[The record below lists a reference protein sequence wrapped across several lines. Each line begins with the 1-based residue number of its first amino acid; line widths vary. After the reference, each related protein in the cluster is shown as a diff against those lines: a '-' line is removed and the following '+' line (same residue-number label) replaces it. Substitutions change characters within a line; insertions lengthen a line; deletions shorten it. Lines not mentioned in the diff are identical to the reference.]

1 VVEAE
6 EEVVVAA
13 AVVVEVPEW
22 AQVLVPGQVMVPE
35 QALVLGQVRG
45 RVLVA
50 LAGVLDQGQALVKV
64 DLDQVAIK
72 DRTAMAP
79 AMEPAMTVLV
89 RQTVQALALVTAPV
103 RAGMDRAAAAN
114 ANLLSLSKDSPHLN
128 PRSPL
133 APPKAGKPLPRY
145 EGGWQGEGTSLAQQQ
160 LSPSSINAQKPMW
173 IIHPLH
179 QFLSWSL

>member
-6 EEVVVAA
+6 EEVVVAP
-13 AVVVEVPEW
+13 AVLVLVPEW
-22 AQVLVPGQVMVPE
+22 AQVLVPGQVLVPE
-35 QALVLGQVRG
+35 QDLVLGQVRG

-50 LAGVLDQGQALVKV
+50 LAWVLDQGQALVKV

-103 RAGMDRAAAAN
+103 RAVMDRAAAAN